1 MSGIYIHIPFCRKA
15 CLYCDFHFS
24 TNLENKK
31 NLVDAICKELK
42 SRKDYLENKTVKSL
56 YFGGG
61 TPSLLGLSE
70 LQQILH
76 TVNASFVLDK
86 KAEITFE
93 LNPEDA
99 ELNYLQAIR
108 KLGVNRLSIGLQSF
122 DDEELKWM
130 NRAHNAQQNFD
141 CIARAQQA
149 GFDNISIDLIY
160 GSKFQTPETWRK
172 TLQTAFGLNTQHISS
187 YNLTVE
193 SRTQLQHLIKEKKEK
208 DIDSEMSSLLFD
220 ILIEETEKNGFTQYE
235 ISNFCKPGFMAEHN
249 SNYWRGLSYL
259 GIGPSAHSY
268 NGISR
273 RFNARSNAQ
282 YIQSL
287 ENDKPFYEEEI
298 LTPNDKY
305 NEYILT
311 RLRTEWGCDLE
322 EMKNMFAEKYIIHFL
337 QQIDLYKQKNFI
349 ETNQNKVTLNKQGKH
364 FADGIASDLFYTKKD
379 DPSLLTNTR
388 LQ

>member
-24 TNLENKK
+24 INLENKQH
-31 NLVDAICKELK
+31 LVNTICKEIK
-42 SRKDYLENKTVKSL
+42 NRKNYLEDKLVKSV

-61 TPSLLGLSE
+61 TPSLLSLSE
-70 LQQILH
+70 LEQILN
-76 TVNASFVLDK
+76 TVRSNFKIDGG
-86 KAEITFE
+86 AEITFE

-99 ELNYLQAIR
+99 ELNYLQGVK
-108 KLGVNRLSIGLQSF
+108 KLGINRLSIGLQSF
-122 DDEELKWM
+122 DEEELKWM
-130 NRAHNAQQNFD
+130 NRAHNVQQNFD
-141 CIARAQQA
+141 CIKTAQQA
-149 GFDNISIDLIY
+149 GLNNISIDLIY

-172 TLQTAFGLNTQHISS
+172 TLQTAFSLNTQHISS

-208 DIDSEMSSLLFD
+208 DVDSEMSSQLFD

-235 ISNFCKPGFMAEHN
+235 ISNFCKSGFIAEHN

-273 RFNARSNAQ
+273 RFNVRGNAQ
-282 YIQSL
+282 YIQLL
-287 ENDKPFYEEEI
+287 EKDKPFYDVEE
-298 LTPNDKY
+298 LTANDKY

-311 RLRTEWGCDLE
+311 RLRTNWGCDLG
-322 EMKNMFAEKYIIHFL
+322 EMKNLFAEKYLIYFL
-337 QQIDLYKQKNFI
+337 QQIENYKQKNFI
-349 ETNQNKVTLNKQGKH
+349 EIKQNTVTLNKQGKH

-379 DPSLLTNTR
+379 DPSL
-388 LQ
+388 